1 MNADSY
7 HKPVMRDGSKD
18 LRTLLER
25 YLVRSG
31 HAATVVA
38 RKVVIR
44 RLMVDIYNLWEGV
57 WFGAQDQQPVAC
69 GRGKGGGTPRNNIFF
84 NFLVMNLFNKFSM
97 LKKPYLSY
105 IFKLVAGDNCVFI

>member
-57 WFGAQDQQPVAC
+57 WFGALLIVKFEMA
-69 GRGKGGGTPRNNIFF
+69 RSITLYNASKLINI
-84 NFLVMNLFNKFSM
+84 LLLLQ
-97 LKKPYLSY
+97 LK
-105 IFKLVAGDNCVFI
+105 

>member
-57 WFGAQDQQPVAC
+57 WFGALLIV
-69 GRGKGGGTPRNNIFF
+69 
-84 NFLVMNLFNKFSM
+84 KFEMARSIT
-97 LKKPYLSY
+97 LYPHQ
-105 IFKLVAGDNCVFI
+105 N